1 MLRVNGEL
9 IDPNLLEDAFARIK
23 SEAEAR
29 LQVSC
34 CERDP
39 EFMTQAEEE
48 VIDSVL
54 IAQEAE
60 TQFPKLPEAEI
71 KARLEKTL
79 KEYRKHGASWE
90 MLEAQRDNLLD
101 ECEANLRME
110 KFLDSVLAGK
120 MDVADDDLLAY
131 YKQNEREFRTAAEVR
146 VLHLMKALEKHEDP
160 VLLLEE
166 MGELREKLVAGADFE
181 EIARAETEKES
192 GETDLGWITFDRPSN
207 PIESIMF
214 TMRHEEVSP
223 VVAYEHCYHILKIA
237 EIKPATLRP
246 FEELREEITHR
257 VEFEKRRNALR
268 EFAAGLREDA
278 QIEKVDPD
286 NENPDN
292 DAGDGEDASPSPD

>member
-39 EFMTQAEEE
+39 EFMEQAEEE

-60 TQFPKLPEAEI
+60 AQFPTLPDDEV
-71 KARLEKTL
+71 KARLENTL

-90 MLEAQRDNLLD
+90 MLEAQRDSLQD

-110 KFLDSVLAGK
+110 KFLDGVLAGK
-120 MDVADDDLLAY
+120 TDVSGEDVQSY
-131 YKQNEREFRTAAEVR
+131 YKENEREFRTVAEVR
-146 VLHLMKALEKHEDP
+146 VLHFMKSLEKHEDP

-166 MGELREKLVAGADFE
+166 MGQLRESLVDGADFE
-181 EIARAETEKES
+181 KIAKAETEKES
-192 GETDLGWITFDRPSN
+192 GEIDLGWITFDRPSN

-214 TMRHEEVSP
+214 TMRLAEVSP
-223 VVAYEHCYHILKIA
+223 VIAYEHSYHILKIA
-237 EIKPATLRP
+237 EMKPSVVRP
-246 FEELREEITHR
+246 FEEVREDIVHR
-257 VEFEKRRNALR
+257 VEFEKRRSALR
-268 EFAAGLREDA
+268 DFAASLREGA
-278 QIEKVDPD
+278 TVEKVDFSGEETGGE
-286 NENPDN
+286 ENAP
-292 DAGDGEDASPSPD
+292 GH

>member
-39 EFMTQAEEE
+39 EFMEQAEEE

-60 TQFPKLPEAEI
+60 AQFPTLPDDEV
-71 KARLEKTL
+71 KARLENTL

-90 MLEAQRDNLLD
+90 MLEAQRDSLQD

-110 KFLDSVLAGK
+110 KFLDGVLAGK
-120 MDVADDDLLAY
+120 TDVSDEDVQSY
-131 YKQNEREFRTAAEVR
+131 YKENEREFRTVAEVR
-146 VLHLMKALEKHEDP
+146 VLHFMKSLEKHEDP

-166 MGELREKLVAGADFE
+166 MGQLRESLVDGADFE
-181 EIARAETEKES
+181 KIAKAETEKES
-192 GETDLGWITFDRPSN
+192 GEIDLGWITFDRPSN

-214 TMRHEEVSP
+214 TMRLAEVSP
-223 VVAYEHCYHILKIA
+223 VIAYEHSYHILKIA
-237 EIKPATLRP
+237 EMKPSVVRP
-246 FEELREEITHR
+246 FEEVREDIVHR
-257 VEFEKRRNALR
+257 VEFEKRRSALR
-268 EFAAGLREDA
+268 DFAASLREGA
-278 QIEKVDPD
+278 TVEKVDFSGEETGGE
-286 NENPDN
+286 ENVP
-292 DAGDGEDASPSPD
+292 GH

>member
-39 EFMTQAEEE
+39 EFMEQAEEE

-60 TQFPKLPEAEI
+60 AQFPTLPDDEV
-71 KARLEKTL
+71 KARLENTL

-90 MLEAQRDNLLD
+90 MLEAQRDSLQD

-110 KFLDSVLAGK
+110 KFLDGVLAGK
-120 MDVADDDLLAY
+120 TDVSDEDVQSY
-131 YKQNEREFRTAAEVR
+131 YKENEREFRTVAEVR
-146 VLHLMKALEKHEDP
+146 VLHFMKSLEKHEDP

-166 MGELREKLVAGADFE
+166 MGQLRESLVDGADFE
-181 EIARAETEKES
+181 KIAKAETEKES
-192 GETDLGWITFDRPSN
+192 GGIDLGWITFDRPSN

-214 TMRHEEVSP
+214 TMRLAEVSP
-223 VVAYEHCYHILKIA
+223 VIAYEHSYHILKIA
-237 EIKPATLRP
+237 EMKPSVVRP
-246 FEELREEITHR
+246 FEEVREDIVHR
-257 VEFEKRRNALR
+257 VEFEKRRSALR
-268 EFAAGLREDA
+268 DFAASLREGA
-278 QIEKVDPD
+278 TVEKVDFSGEETGGE
-286 NENPDN
+286 ENAP
-292 DAGDGEDASPSPD
+292 GH

>member
-39 EFMTQAEEE
+39 EFMEQAEEE

-60 TQFPKLPEAEI
+60 AQFPTLPDDEV
-71 KARLEKTL
+71 KARLENTL

-90 MLEAQRDNLLD
+90 MLEAQRDSLQD

-110 KFLDSVLAGK
+110 KFLDGVLAGK
-120 MDVADDDLLAY
+120 TDVSDEDVQTY
-131 YKQNEREFRTAAEVR
+131 YKENEREFRTVAEVR
-146 VLHLMKALEKHEDP
+146 VLHFMKSLEKHEDP

-166 MGELREKLVAGADFE
+166 MGQLRETLVDGADFE
-181 EIARAETEKES
+181 KIAKAETEKES
-192 GETDLGWITFDRPSN
+192 GEIDLGWITFDRPSN

-214 TMRHEEVSP
+214 TMRLAEVSP
-223 VVAYEHCYHILKIA
+223 VIAYEHSYHILKIA
-237 EIKPATLRP
+237 EMKPSVVRP
-246 FEELREEITHR
+246 FEEVREDIVHR
-257 VEFEKRRNALR
+257 VEFEKRRSALR
-268 EFAAGLREDA
+268 DFAASLREGA
-278 QIEKVDPD
+278 TVEKVDFSGEETGGE
-286 NENPDN
+286 ENAP
-292 DAGDGEDASPSPD
+292 GH

>member
-60 TQFPKLPEAEI
+60 TRFPELPRDEI
-71 KARLEKTL
+71 KARFEKTL
-79 KEYRKHGASWE
+79 QDYRKHGASWD
-90 MLEAQRDNLLD
+90 MLEAQRENLLD

-120 MDVADDDLLAY
+120 TDVSEDDLQAY
-131 YKQNEREFRTAAEVR
+131 YQANQREFRTVAEVR

-166 MGELREKLVAGADFE
+166 MGELRETLVEGADFE
-181 EIARAETEKES
+181 QIAKAETEKES
-192 GETDLGWITFDRPSN
+192 GEIDLGWITFDRPSN

-214 TMRHEEVSP
+214 TMRLDEVSP
-223 VVAYEHCYHILKIA
+223 VVAYEQSYHILKVA
-237 EIKPATLRP
+237 ETKPATLRP
-246 FEELREEITHR
+246 FDEVREDLAHR

-268 EFAAGLREDA
+268 EFASGLREDA
-278 QIEKVDPD
+278 TVERVDF
-286 NENPDN
+286 N
-292 DAGDGEDASPSPD
+292 GDEEQDEEPAAP

>member
-39 EFMTQAEEE
+39 EFMEQAEEE

-60 TQFPKLPEAEI
+60 AQFPTLPDDEV
-71 KARLEKTL
+71 KARLENTL

-90 MLEAQRDNLLD
+90 MLEAQRDSLQD

-110 KFLDSVLAGK
+110 KFLDGVLAGK
-120 MDVADDDLLAY
+120 TDVSDEDVQSY
-131 YKQNEREFRTAAEVR
+131 YKENEREFRTVAEVR
-146 VLHLMKALEKHEDP
+146 VLHFMKSLEKHEDP

-166 MGELREKLVAGADFE
+166 MGQLRESLVDGADFE
-181 EIARAETEKES
+181 KIAKAETEKES
-192 GETDLGWITFDRPSN
+192 GEIDLGWITFDRPSN

-214 TMRHEEVSP
+214 TMRLAEVSP
-223 VVAYEHCYHILKIA
+223 VIAYEHSYHILKIA
-237 EIKPATLRP
+237 EMKPSVVRP
-246 FEELREEITHR
+246 FEEVCEAFVHR
-257 VEFEKRRNALR
+257 VEFEKRRSALR
-268 EFAAGLREDA
+268 DFAASLREGA
-278 QIEKVDPD
+278 TVEKVDFSGEETGGE
-286 NENPDN
+286 ENAP
-292 DAGDGEDASPSPD
+292 GH

>member
-39 EFMTQAEEE
+39 EFMEQAEEE

-60 TQFPKLPEAEI
+60 AQFPTLPDDEV
-71 KARLEKTL
+71 KARLENTL

-90 MLEAQRDNLLD
+90 MLEAQRDSLQD

-110 KFLDSVLAGK
+110 KFLDGVLAGK
-120 MDVADDDLLAY
+120 TDVSDEDVQSY
-131 YKQNEREFRTAAEVR
+131 YKENEREFRTVAEVR
-146 VLHLMKALEKHEDP
+146 VLHFMKSLEKHEDP

-166 MGELREKLVAGADFE
+166 MGQLRESLVEGADFE
-181 EIARAETEKES
+181 KIAKAETEKES
-192 GETDLGWITFDRPSN
+192 GEIDLGWITFDRPSN

-214 TMRHEEVSP
+214 TMRLAEVSP
-223 VVAYEHCYHILKIA
+223 VIAYEHSYHILKIA
-237 EIKPATLRP
+237 EMKPSVVRP
-246 FEELREEITHR
+246 FEEVREDIVHR
-257 VEFEKRRNALR
+257 VEFEKRRSALR
-268 EFAAGLREDA
+268 DFAASLREGA
-278 QIEKVDPD
+278 TVEKVDFSGEETGGE
-286 NENPDN
+286 ENAP
-292 DAGDGEDASPSPD
+292 GH

>member
-39 EFMTQAEEE
+39 EFMEQAEEE

-60 TQFPKLPEAEI
+60 AQFPTLPDDEV
-71 KARLEKTL
+71 KARLENTL

-90 MLEAQRDNLLD
+90 MLEAQRDSLQD

-120 MDVADDDLLAY
+120 TGVSDEDVQSY
-131 YKQNEREFRTAAEVR
+131 YKENEREFRTVAEVR
-146 VLHLMKALEKHEDP
+146 VLHFMKSLEKHEDP

-166 MGELREKLVAGADFE
+166 MGQLRESLVDGADFE
-181 EIARAETEKES
+181 KIAKAETEKES
-192 GETDLGWITFDRPSN
+192 GEIDLGWITFDRPSN

-214 TMRHEEVSP
+214 TMRLAEVSP
-223 VVAYEHCYHILKIA
+223 VIAYEHSYHILKIA
-237 EIKPATLRP
+237 EMKPSVVRP
-246 FEELREEITHR
+246 FEEVREDIVHR
-257 VEFEKRRNALR
+257 VEFEKRRSALR
-268 EFAAGLREDA
+268 DFAASLREGA
-278 QIEKVDPD
+278 TVEKVDFSGEETEGE
-286 NENPDN
+286 ENAP
-292 DAGDGEDASPSPD
+292 GH

>member
-39 EFMTQAEEE
+39 EFMAQAEEE

-60 TQFPKLPEAEI
+60 NRFPELPEAEV
-71 KARLEKTL
+71 KARLEETL
-79 KEYRKHGASWE
+79 REYRKHGASWD
-90 MLEAQRDNLLD
+90 MLEAQRDSLHD
-101 ECEANLRME
+101 ECEATLRME
-110 KFLDSVLAGK
+110 KFLDNVLAGK
-120 MDVADDDLLAY
+120 TEVSDEDIETY
-131 YKQNEREFRTAAEVR
+131 YRENQREFRTVAEVR
-146 VLHLMKALEKHEDP
+146 VLHLMKSLEKHEDP

-166 MGELREKLVAGADFE
+166 MGELREKLVEGADFE
-181 EIARAETEKES
+181 KIAAEETEKES
-192 GETDLGWITFDRPSN
+192 GEIDLGWITFDRPSN

-214 TMRHEEVSP
+214 TMRLEEVSP
-223 VVAYEHCYHILKIA
+223 VVAYEHSYHILKIA
-237 EIKPATLRP
+237 ETRPAVVRP
-246 FEELREEITHR
+246 FDEVREDIAQR

-268 EFAAGLREDA
+268 EFASALRKDAAVERVDFSGDEEDR
-278 QIEKVDPD
+278 D
-286 NENPDN
+286 ENGSAP
-292 DAGDGEDASPSPD
+292 

>member
-39 EFMTQAEEE
+39 EFMEQAEEE

-60 TQFPKLPEAEI
+60 AQFPTLPDDEV
-71 KARLEKTL
+71 KARLENTL

-90 MLEAQRDNLLD
+90 MLEAQRDSLQD

-110 KFLDSVLAGK
+110 KFLDGVLAGK
-120 MDVADDDLLAY
+120 TDVSDEDVQSY
-131 YKQNEREFRTAAEVR
+131 YKENEREFRTVAEVR
-146 VLHLMKALEKHEDP
+146 VLHFMKSLEKHEDP

-166 MGELREKLVAGADFE
+166 MGQLRESLVDGADFE
-181 EIARAETEKES
+181 KIAKAETEKES
-192 GETDLGWITFDRPSN
+192 GEIDLGWITFDRPSN

-214 TMRHEEVSP
+214 TMRLAEVSP
-223 VVAYEHCYHILKIA
+223 VIAYEHSYHILKIA
-237 EIKPATLRP
+237 EMKPSVVRP
-246 FEELREEITHR
+246 FEE
-257 VEFEKRRNALR
+257 V
-268 EFAAGLREDA
+268 RED
-278 QIEKVDPD
+278 IVHL
-286 NENPDN
+286 
-292 DAGDGEDASPSPD
+292 SLIHI

>member
-39 EFMTQAEEE
+39 EFMEQAEEE

-60 TQFPKLPEAEI
+60 AQFPTLPDDEV
-71 KARLEKTL
+71 KARLENTL

-90 MLEAQRDNLLD
+90 MLEAQRDSLQD

-110 KFLDSVLAGK
+110 KFLDGVLAGK
-120 MDVADDDLLAY
+120 TDVSDEDVQSY
-131 YKQNEREFRTAAEVR
+131 YKENEREFRTVAEVR
-146 VLHLMKALEKHEDP
+146 VLHFMKSLEKHEDP

-166 MGELREKLVAGADFE
+166 MGQLRESLVDGADFE
-181 EIARAETEKES
+181 KIAKAETEKES
-192 GETDLGWITFDRPSN
+192 REIDLGWITFDRPSN

-214 TMRHEEVSP
+214 TMRLAEVSP
-223 VVAYEHCYHILKIA
+223 VIAYEHSYHILKIA
-237 EIKPATLRP
+237 EMKPSVVRP
-246 FEELREEITHR
+246 FEEVREDIVHR
-257 VEFEKRRNALR
+257 VEFEKRRSALR
-268 EFAAGLREDA
+268 DFAASLREGA
-278 QIEKVDPD
+278 TVEKVDFSGEGTGGE
-286 NENPDN
+286 ENAP
-292 DAGDGEDASPSPD
+292 GH

>member
-39 EFMTQAEEE
+39 EFMEQAEEE

-60 TQFPKLPEAEI
+60 AQFPTLPDDEV
-71 KARLEKTL
+71 KARLENTL

-90 MLEAQRDNLLD
+90 MLEAQRDSLQD

-110 KFLDSVLAGK
+110 KFLDGVLAGK
-120 MDVADDDLLAY
+120 TDVSDEDVQSY
-131 YKQNEREFRTAAEVR
+131 YKENEREFRTVAEVR
-146 VLHLMKALEKHEDP
+146 VLHFMKSLEKHEDP

-166 MGELREKLVAGADFE
+166 MGQLRESLVDGANFE
-181 EIARAETEKES
+181 KIAKAETEKES
-192 GETDLGWITFDRPSN
+192 GEIDLGWITFDRPSN

-214 TMRHEEVSP
+214 TMRLAEVSP
-223 VVAYEHCYHILKIA
+223 VIAYEHSYHILKIA
-237 EIKPATLRP
+237 EMKPSVVRP
-246 FEELREEITHR
+246 FEEVREDIVHR
-257 VEFEKRRNALR
+257 VEFEKRRSALR
-268 EFAAGLREDA
+268 DFAASLREGA
-278 QIEKVDPD
+278 TVEKVDFSGEETGGE
-286 NENPDN
+286 ENAP
-292 DAGDGEDASPSPD
+292 GH

>member
-39 EFMTQAEEE
+39 EFMEQAEEE

-60 TQFPKLPEAEI
+60 AQFPTLPDDEV
-71 KARLEKTL
+71 KARLENTL

-90 MLEAQRDNLLD
+90 MLEAQRDSLQD

-110 KFLDSVLAGK
+110 KFLDGVLAGK
-120 MDVADDDLLAY
+120 TDVSDEDVQSY
-131 YKQNEREFRTAAEVR
+131 YKENEREFRTVAEVR
-146 VLHLMKALEKHEDP
+146 VLHFMKSLEKHEDP

-166 MGELREKLVAGADFE
+166 MGQLRESLVDGADFE
-181 EIARAETEKES
+181 KIAKAETEKES
-192 GETDLGWITFDRPSN
+192 GEIDLGWITFDRPSN

-214 TMRHEEVSP
+214 TMRLAEVSP
-223 VVAYEHCYHILKIA
+223 VIAYEHSYHILKIA
-237 EIKPATLRP
+237 EMKPSVVRP
-246 FEELREEITHR
+246 FEEVREDIVHR
-257 VEFEKRRNALR
+257 VEFEKRRSALR
-268 EFAAGLREDA
+268 DFAASLREGA
-278 QIEKVDPD
+278 TVDKID
-286 NENPDN
+286 FSGEETGGEENAP
-292 DAGDGEDASPSPD
+292 GH

>member
-60 TQFPKLPEAEI
+60 TRFPELPSDEI
-71 KARLEKTL
+71 KARFEKTL
-79 KEYRKHGASWE
+79 QDYRKHGASWD
-90 MLEAQRDNLLD
+90 MLEAQRENLLD

-120 MDVADDDLLAY
+120 TDVSEDDLQTY
-131 YKQNEREFRTAAEVR
+131 YQANQREFRTVAEVR

-166 MGELREKLVAGADFE
+166 MGELRETLVEGADFE
-181 EIARAETEKES
+181 QIAKAETEKES
-192 GETDLGWITFDRPSN
+192 GEIDLGWITFDRPSN

-214 TMRHEEVSP
+214 TMRLDEVSP
-223 VVAYEHCYHILKIA
+223 VVAYEQSYHILKVA
-237 EIKPATLRP
+237 ETKPATLRP
-246 FEELREEITHR
+246 FDEVREDIAHR

-268 EFAAGLREDA
+268 EFASGLREDA
-278 QIEKVDPD
+278 TVERVDFSGD
-286 NENPDN
+286 EEEQNEET
-292 DAGDGEDASPSPD
+292 AAPS

>member
-39 EFMTQAEEE
+39 EFMEQAEEE

-60 TQFPKLPEAEI
+60 AQFPTLPDDEV
-71 KARLEKTL
+71 KARLENTL

-90 MLEAQRDNLLD
+90 MLESQRDSLQD

-110 KFLDSVLAGK
+110 KFLDGVLAGK
-120 MDVADDDLLAY
+120 TDVSDEDVQSY
-131 YKQNEREFRTAAEVR
+131 YKENEREFRTVAEVR
-146 VLHLMKALEKHEDP
+146 VLHFMKSLEKHEDP

-166 MGELREKLVAGADFE
+166 MGQLRESLVDGADFE
-181 EIARAETEKES
+181 KIAKAETEKES
-192 GETDLGWITFDRPSN
+192 GEIDLGWITFDRPSN

-214 TMRHEEVSP
+214 TMRLAEVSP
-223 VVAYEHCYHILKIA
+223 VIAYEHSYHILKIA
-237 EIKPATLRP
+237 EMKPSVVRP
-246 FEELREEITHR
+246 FEEVREDIVHR
-257 VEFEKRRNALR
+257 VEFEKRRSALR
-268 EFAAGLREDA
+268 DFAASLREGA
-278 QIEKVDPD
+278 AVEKVDFSGEETGGE
-286 NENPDN
+286 ENAP
-292 DAGDGEDASPSPD
+292 GH

>member
-60 TQFPKLPEAEI
+60 TRFPELPGDEI
-71 KARLEKTL
+71 KARFEKTL
-79 KEYRKHGASWE
+79 QDYRKHGASWD
-90 MLEAQRDNLLD
+90 MLEAQRENLLD

-120 MDVADDDLLAY
+120 TDVSEDDLQTY
-131 YKQNEREFRTAAEVR
+131 YQANQREFRTVAEVR

-166 MGELREKLVAGADFE
+166 MGELRETLVEGADFE
-181 EIARAETEKES
+181 QIAKAETEKES
-192 GETDLGWITFDRPSN
+192 GEIDLGWITFDRPSN

-214 TMRHEEVSP
+214 TMRLDEVSP
-223 VVAYEHCYHILKIA
+223 VVAYEQSYHLLKVA
-237 EIKPATLRP
+237 ETKPATLRP
-246 FEELREEITHR
+246 FDEVREDIAHR

-268 EFAAGLREDA
+268 EFASGLREDA
-278 QIEKVDPD
+278 TVERVDFSGD
-286 NENPDN
+286 EEEQNEET
-292 DAGDGEDASPSPD
+292 AAPS

>member
-39 EFMTQAEEE
+39 EFMAQAEEE

-60 TQFPKLPEAEI
+60 TRFPELPEAEI
-71 KARLEKTL
+71 KTRFEETL

-90 MLEAQRDNLLD
+90 MLESQRDNLLD

-110 KFLDSVLAGK
+110 MFLDSVLAGK
-120 MDVADDDLLAY
+120 TDVADEDLLAY
-131 YKQNEREFRTAAEVR
+131 YRQNEREFRTAAEVR

-166 MGELREKLVAGADFE
+166 MAELREKLVEGADFE
-181 EIARAETEKES
+181 TIAKTQTEKES

-214 TMRHEEVSP
+214 TMRLDEVSP
-223 VVAYEHCYHILKIA
+223 VIAYEHCYHILKIA
-237 EIKPATLRP
+237 EIKPSTVRP
-246 FEELREEITHR
+246 FDELKEEIAHR

-268 EFAAGLREDA
+268 EFASGLRESA
-278 QIEKVDPD
+278 EIEKVTPD
-286 NENPDN
+286 EDEGNE
-292 DAGDGEDASPSPD
+292 EEEASPAS

>member
-39 EFMTQAEEE
+39 EFMEQAEEE

-60 TQFPKLPEAEI
+60 AQFPTLPDDEV
-71 KARLEKTL
+71 KARLENTL

-90 MLEAQRDNLLD
+90 MLEAQRDSLQD

-110 KFLDSVLAGK
+110 KFLDGVLAGK
-120 MDVADDDLLAY
+120 TDVSDEDVQTY
-131 YKQNEREFRTAAEVR
+131 YKENEREFRTVAEVR
-146 VLHLMKALEKHEDP
+146 VLHFMKSLEKHEDP

-166 MGELREKLVAGADFE
+166 MGQLRESLVDGADFE
-181 EIARAETEKES
+181 KIAKAETEKES
-192 GETDLGWITFDRPSN
+192 GEIDLGWITFDRPSN

-214 TMRHEEVSP
+214 TMRLAEVSP
-223 VVAYEHCYHILKIA
+223 VIAYEHSYHILKIA
-237 EIKPATLRP
+237 EMKPSVVRP
-246 FEELREEITHR
+246 FEEVREDIVHR
-257 VEFEKRRNALR
+257 VEFEKRRSALR
-268 EFAAGLREDA
+268 DFAASLREGA
-278 QIEKVDPD
+278 TVEKVDFSGEETGGE
-286 NENPDN
+286 ENAP
-292 DAGDGEDASPSPD
+292 GH

>member
-39 EFMTQAEEE
+39 EFMEQAEEE

-60 TQFPKLPEAEI
+60 AQFPTLPDDEV
-71 KARLEKTL
+71 KARLENTL

-90 MLEAQRDNLLD
+90 MLEAQRDSLQD

-110 KFLDSVLAGK
+110 KFLDGVLAGK
-120 MDVADDDLLAY
+120 TDVSDEDVQSY
-131 YKQNEREFRTAAEVR
+131 YKENEREFRTVAEVR
-146 VLHLMKALEKHEDP
+146 VLHFMKSLEKHEDP

-166 MGELREKLVAGADFE
+166 MGQLRESLVDGADFDK
-181 EIARAETEKES
+181 IAKAETEKES
-192 GETDLGWITFDRPSN
+192 GEIDLGWITFDRPSN

-214 TMRHEEVSP
+214 TMRLAEVSP
-223 VVAYEHCYHILKIA
+223 VIAYEHSYHILKIA
-237 EIKPATLRP
+237 EMKPSVVRP
-246 FEELREEITHR
+246 FEEVREDIVHR
-257 VEFEKRRNALR
+257 VEFEKRRSALR
-268 EFAAGLREDA
+268 DFAASLREGA
-278 QIEKVDPD
+278 TVEKVDFSGEETGGE
-286 NENPDN
+286 ENAP
-292 DAGDGEDASPSPD
+292 GH

>member
-39 EFMTQAEEE
+39 EFMEQAEEE

-60 TQFPKLPEAEI
+60 AQFPDLPEEEI
-71 KARLEKTL
+71 KERLETTL
-79 KEYRKHGASWE
+79 KEYRKHGASWD
-90 MLEAQRDNLLD
+90 MLEAQRDSLQD

-110 KFLDSVLAGK
+110 KFLDGVLAGQT
-120 MDVADDDLLAY
+120 DVSDQDVQNY
-131 YKQNEREFRTAAEVR
+131 YKNNEREFRTTAEVR
-146 VLHLMKALEKHEDP
+146 VLHFMKSLEKHEDP
-160 VLLLEE
+160 VLLLEQ
-166 MGELREKLVAGADFE
+166 MGELREALVDGANFE
-181 EIARAETEKES
+181 EIAKVETEKES
-192 GETDLGWITFDRPSN
+192 GEIDLGWITFDRPSN

-214 TMRHEEVSP
+214 TMRLDEVSP
-223 VVAYEHCYHILKIA
+223 VIAYEHSYHILKIA
-237 EIKPATLRP
+237 EIRPATVRD
-246 FEELREEITHR
+246 FNEVKEDIAHR

-268 EFAAGLREDA
+268 KFAASLREGA
-278 QIEKVDPD
+278 TVEKVDFSG
-286 NENPDN
+286 END
-292 DAGDGEDASPSPD
+292 EHEETSSER

>member
-60 TQFPKLPEAEI
+60 TRFPELPSDEI
-71 KARLEKTL
+71 KARFEKTL
-79 KEYRKHGASWE
+79 QDYRKHGASWD
-90 MLEAQRDNLLD
+90 MLEAQRENLLD

-120 MDVADDDLLAY
+120 TDVSEGDLQTY
-131 YKQNEREFRTAAEVR
+131 YQANQREFRTVAEVR

-166 MGELREKLVAGADFE
+166 MGELRETLVEGADFE
-181 EIARAETEKES
+181 QIAKAETEKES
-192 GETDLGWITFDRPSN
+192 GEIDLGWITFDRPSN

-214 TMRHEEVSP
+214 TMRLDEVSP
-223 VVAYEHCYHILKIA
+223 VVAYEQSYHILKVA
-237 EIKPATLRP
+237 ETKPATLRP
-246 FEELREEITHR
+246 FDEVREDIAHR

-268 EFAAGLREDA
+268 EFASGLREDA
-278 QIEKVDPD
+278 TVERVDFSGD
-286 NENPDN
+286 EEEQNEET
-292 DAGDGEDASPSPD
+292 AAPS

>member
-39 EFMTQAEEE
+39 EFMAQAEEE

-60 TQFPKLPEAEI
+60 NRFPELPEAEV
-71 KARLEKTL
+71 KARLEETL
-79 KEYRKHGASWE
+79 REYRKHGASWD
-90 MLEAQRDNLLD
+90 MLEAQRDSLHD
-101 ECEANLRME
+101 ECEATLRME
-110 KFLDSVLAGK
+110 KFLDNVLAGK
-120 MDVADDDLLAY
+120 TEVSDEDIETY
-131 YKQNEREFRTAAEVR
+131 YRENQREFRTVAEVR
-146 VLHLMKALEKHEDP
+146 VLHLMKSLEKHEDP

-166 MGELREKLVAGADFE
+166 MGELREKLVEGADFE
-181 EIARAETEKES
+181 KIAAEETEKES
-192 GETDLGWITFDRPSN
+192 GEIDLGWITFDRPSN

-214 TMRHEEVSP
+214 TMRLEEVSP
-223 VVAYEHCYHILKIA
+223 VVAYEHSYHILKIA
-237 EIKPATLRP
+237 EIRPAVVRP
-246 FEELREEITHR
+246 FDEVKEDIAQR

-268 EFAAGLREDA
+268 EFASGLRKDA
-278 QIEKVDPD
+278 AVERVDFSGEEEGRD
-286 NENPDN
+286 ENGSAP
-292 DAGDGEDASPSPD
+292 

>member
-39 EFMTQAEEE
+39 EFMEQAEEE

-60 TQFPKLPEAEI
+60 AQFPTLPDDEV
-71 KARLEKTL
+71 KARLENTL

-90 MLEAQRDNLLD
+90 MLEAQRDSLQD

-110 KFLDSVLAGK
+110 KFLDGVLAGK
-120 MDVADDDLLAY
+120 TDVSDEDVQSY
-131 YKQNEREFRTAAEVR
+131 YKENEREFRTVAEVR
-146 VLHLMKALEKHEDP
+146 VLHFMKSLEKHEDP

-166 MGELREKLVAGADFE
+166 MGQLRESLVDGADFE
-181 EIARAETEKES
+181 KIAKAETEKES
-192 GETDLGWITFDRPSN
+192 GEIDLGWITFDRPSN

-214 TMRHEEVSP
+214 TMRLAEVSP
-223 VVAYEHCYHILKIA
+223 VIAYEHSYHILKIA
-237 EIKPATLRP
+237 EMKPSVVRP
-246 FEELREEITHR
+246 FEEVREDIVHR
-257 VEFEKRRNALR
+257 VEFEKRRSALR
-268 EFAAGLREDA
+268 DFAASLREGA
-278 QIEKVDPD
+278 TVEKVDFSGEETGGE
-286 NENPDN
+286 ENAP
-292 DAGDGEDASPSPD
+292 GH

>member
-1 MLRVNGEL
+1 MLHVNGEL

-39 EFMTQAEEE
+39 EFMAQAEEE

-60 TQFPKLPEAEI
+60 NRFPKLPESEI
-71 KARLEKTL
+71 KARLEQTL

-90 MLEAQRDNLLD
+90 MLESQRDNLLD

-110 KFLDSVLAGK
+110 KFLDSILAGK
-120 MDVADDDLLAY
+120 TDVEEEDLLEY
-131 YKQNEREFRTAAEVR
+131 YRKNEREFRTAAEVR

-160 VLLLEE
+160 ILLLEQ
-166 MGELREKLVAGADFE
+166 MGELREELASGADFE
-181 EIARAETEKES
+181 KVAKAETEKES

-214 TMRHEEVSP
+214 TMRLDEVSP
-223 VVAYEHCYHILKIA
+223 VIAYEHCYHILKIA
-237 EIKPATLRP
+237 EIKPATVRP
-246 FEELREEITHR
+246 FDELREEINHR

-268 EFAAGLREDA
+268 EFASGLRKDA
-278 QIEKVDPD
+278 LIEKVDP
-286 NENPDN
+286 
-292 DAGDGEDASPSPD
+292 GEDEEEEDSSSQA

>member
-60 TQFPKLPEAEI
+60 TRFPELPSDEI
-71 KARLEKTL
+71 KARFEKTL
-79 KEYRKHGASWE
+79 QDYRKHGASWD
-90 MLEAQRDNLLD
+90 MLEAQRENLLD

-120 MDVADDDLLAY
+120 TDVSEDDLQAY
-131 YKQNEREFRTAAEVR
+131 YQANQREFRTVAEVR

-166 MGELREKLVAGADFE
+166 MGELRETLVEGADFE
-181 EIARAETEKES
+181 QIARAETEKES
-192 GETDLGWITFDRPSN
+192 GEIDLGWITFDRPSN

-214 TMRHEEVSP
+214 TMRLDEVSP
-223 VVAYEHCYHILKIA
+223 VVAYEQSYHILKVA

-246 FEELREEITHR
+246 FDEVREDLAHR

-268 EFAAGLREDA
+268 EFASGLREDA
-278 QIEKVDPD
+278 TVERVDF
-286 NENPDN
+286 N
-292 DAGDGEDASPSPD
+292 GDEEQDEEPAAP

>member
-39 EFMTQAEEE
+39 EFMEQAEEE

-60 TQFPKLPEAEI
+60 AQFPTLPDDEV
-71 KARLEKTL
+71 KARLENTL

-90 MLEAQRDNLLD
+90 MLEAQRDSLQD

-110 KFLDSVLAGK
+110 KFLDGVLAGK
-120 MDVADDDLLAY
+120 TDVSDEDVQSY
-131 YKQNEREFRTAAEVR
+131 YKENEREFRTVAEVR
-146 VLHLMKALEKHEDP
+146 VLHFMKSLEKHEDP

-166 MGELREKLVAGADFE
+166 MGQLRESLVDGADFAK
-181 EIARAETEKES
+181 IAKAETEKES
-192 GETDLGWITFDRPSN
+192 GEIDLGWITFDRPSN

-214 TMRHEEVSP
+214 TMRLAEVSP
-223 VVAYEHCYHILKIA
+223 VIAYEHSYHILKIA
-237 EIKPATLRP
+237 EMKPSVVRP
-246 FEELREEITHR
+246 FEEVREDIVHR
-257 VEFEKRRNALR
+257 VEFEKRRSALR
-268 EFAAGLREDA
+268 DFAASLREGA
-278 QIEKVDPD
+278 TVEKVDFSGEEAGGE
-286 NENPDN
+286 ENAP
-292 DAGDGEDASPSPD
+292 GH

>member
-39 EFMTQAEEE
+39 EFMEQAEEE

-60 TQFPKLPEAEI
+60 AQFPTLPDDEV
-71 KARLEKTL
+71 KARLENTL

-90 MLEAQRDNLLD
+90 MLEAQRDSLQD

-110 KFLDSVLAGK
+110 KFLDGVLAGK
-120 MDVADDDLLAY
+120 TDVSDEDVQSY
-131 YKQNEREFRTAAEVR
+131 YKENEREFRTVAEVR
-146 VLHLMKALEKHEDP
+146 VLHFMKSLEKHEDP

-166 MGELREKLVAGADFE
+166 MGQLRESLVDGADFE
-181 EIARAETEKES
+181 KIAKAETEKES
-192 GETDLGWITFDRPSN
+192 REIDLGWITFDRPSN

-214 TMRHEEVSP
+214 TMRLAEVSP
-223 VVAYEHCYHILKIA
+223 GIAYEHSYHILKIA
-237 EIKPATLRP
+237 EMKPSVVRP
-246 FEELREEITHR
+246 FEEVREDIVHR
-257 VEFEKRRNALR
+257 VEFEKRRSALR
-268 EFAAGLREDA
+268 DFAASLREGA
-278 QIEKVDPD
+278 TVEKVDFSGEETGGE
-286 NENPDN
+286 ENAP
-292 DAGDGEDASPSPD
+292 GH

>member
-39 EFMTQAEEE
+39 EFMAQAEEE

-60 TQFPKLPEAEI
+60 NRFPELPEAEV
-71 KARLEKTL
+71 KTRLEETL
-79 KEYRKHGASWE
+79 REYRKHGASWD
-90 MLEAQRDNLLD
+90 MLEAQRDSLHD
-101 ECEANLRME
+101 ECEATLRME
-110 KFLDSVLAGK
+110 KFLDNVLAGK
-120 MDVADDDLLAY
+120 TEVSDEDIETY
-131 YKQNEREFRTAAEVR
+131 YRENQREFRTVAEVR
-146 VLHLMKALEKHEDP
+146 VLHLMKSLEKHEDP

-166 MGELREKLVAGADFE
+166 MGELREKLVEGADFE
-181 EIARAETEKES
+181 KVAAEETEKES
-192 GETDLGWITFDRPSN
+192 GEIDLGWITFDRPSN

-214 TMRHEEVSP
+214 TMRLEEVSP
-223 VVAYEHCYHILKIA
+223 VVAYEHSYHILKIA
-237 EIKPATLRP
+237 EIRPAVVRP
-246 FEELREEITHR
+246 FDEVREDIAQR

-268 EFAAGLREDA
+268 EFASRLRKDA
-278 QIEKVDPD
+278 AVERVDFSGEEEGRD
-286 NENPDN
+286 ENGSAP
-292 DAGDGEDASPSPD
+292 

>member
-39 EFMTQAEEE
+39 EFMEQAEEE

-60 TQFPKLPEAEI
+60 AQFPTLPDDEV
-71 KARLEKTL
+71 KARLENTL

-90 MLEAQRDNLLD
+90 MLEAQRDSLQD

-110 KFLDSVLAGK
+110 KFLDGVLAGK
-120 MDVADDDLLAY
+120 TDVSDEDVQSY
-131 YKQNEREFRTAAEVR
+131 YKENEREFRTVAEVR
-146 VLHLMKALEKHEDP
+146 VLHFMKSLEKHEDP

-166 MGELREKLVAGADFE
+166 MGQLRESLVDGAAFE
-181 EIARAETEKES
+181 KIAKAETEKES
-192 GETDLGWITFDRPSN
+192 GEIDLGWITFDRPSN

-214 TMRHEEVSP
+214 TMRLAEVSP
-223 VVAYEHCYHILKIA
+223 VIAYEHSYHNQKIA
-237 EIKPATLRP
+237 EM
-246 FEELREEITHR
+246 
-257 VEFEKRRNALR
+257 
-268 EFAAGLREDA
+268 
-278 QIEKVDPD
+278 Q
-286 NENPDN
+286 
-292 DAGDGEDASPSPD
+292 PSVCLL